1 MLATTWGMRS
11 RPTRST
17 SPKTPVFGMPTAG
30 PSAASARS
38 TLNPARIASTTAHW
52 SQYTPMRLAMNPG
65 VSLHST
71 TPLPSR
77 RSANS
82 RSRSTWSGRVRGP
95 RTISSSRMYRGGL
108 KKWVMAKSRCSASD
122 APSTSRA
129 SGMVEVF
136 EETMVPG
143 RRTASSRA

>member
-1 MLATTWGMRS
+1 MLATTCGIRS
-11 RPTRST
+11 IPTRST
-17 SPKTPVFGMPTAG
+17 SPKTPVLGIPTAG
-30 PSAASARS
+30 PSAASACS
-38 TLNPARIASTTAHW
+38 TVSPARIASITAHW
-52 SQYTPMRLAMNPG
+52 SQYTPIRLAMNPG

-82 RSRSTWSGRVRGP
+82 RSPTTTSGRVTGP

-108 KKWVMAKSRCSASD
+108 KKCVIAKSCFSLSD
-122 APSTSRA
+122 PPSTSRA
-129 SGMVEVF
+129 SGMVDVF

-143 RRTASSRA
+143 LRTASSRA